1 MARRAQLSVVAA
13 PAANALER
21 LVDDYLAS
29 CRARGLS
36 RGSLNAYEFPLRKV
50 FLPWASGAGVSSL
63 AQLDRSAMDR
73 YQVALFEGNP
83 LTGKPL
89 SKDTVHSYLRP
100 LGQLLRWAAEDGE
113 KVLTT
118 PKMPRL
124 SQKTLDV
131 LSLEEIDLLEGA
143 ATNERDQLIIRL
155 LADTGMRVGELMQLR
170 PEDFHVKDRRHEIS
184 VHGKGDRDR
193 IVPLLPALYRRVEKY
208 AVRTRPRDTASTR
221 LFLGLRRSRR
231 SGSYEALTVRGVE
244 QMVRAA
250 GDRAGLRNAADRCH
264 PHMLRHSFV
273 TNALRRNMNPMNVK
287 QIVGHTS
294 LRMIDQVYSHLTVTD
309 AHEALLRM
317 VGGDQPRR

>member
-1 MARRAQLSVVAA
+1 MAKRAPLSVV
-13 PAANALER
+13 PATGIGPLER
-21 LVDDYLAS
+21 LVDDFLAS

-50 FLPWASGAGVSSL
+50 FLPWARGAGVGSL
-63 AQLDRSAMDR
+63 AELNRATMDR
-73 YQVALFEGNP
+73 YQVALFAGNP
-83 LTGKPL
+83 VTGTPL

-100 LGQLLRWAAEDGE
+100 LGQLLRWAAADGE
-113 KVLTT
+113 KVLAT

-124 SQKTLDV
+124 TQRVLDV

-155 LADTGMRVGELMQLR
+155 LADTGMRVGELLQLR

-193 IVPLLPALYRRVEKY
+193 IVPVLPALYRRVERY
-208 AVRTRPRDTASTR
+208 AERTRPRDTTSAR

-231 SGSYEALTVRGVE
+231 SGAYEALTVRGVE

-250 GDRAGLRNAADRCH
+250 GDRAGLRDAAGRCH

-309 AHEALLRM
+309 AHEALMRM

>member
-1 MARRAQLSVVAA
+1 
-13 PAANALER
+13 
-21 LVDDYLAS
+21 
-29 CRARGLS
+29 
-36 RGSLNAYEFPLRKV
+36 
-50 FLPWASGAGVSSL
+50 
-63 AQLDRSAMDR
+63 
-73 YQVALFEGNP
+73 
-83 LTGKPL
+83 
-89 SKDTVHSYLRP
+89 
-100 LGQLLRWAAEDGE
+100 
-113 KVLTT
+113 
-118 PKMPRL
+118 
-124 SQKTLDV
+124 
-131 LSLEEIDLLEGA
+131 
-143 ATNERDQLIIRL
+143 
-155 LADTGMRVGELMQLR
+155 MRVGELMQLR